1 MLIFVCACQK
11 LCDSCVNVNQSDCYQ
26 GADVE
31 FSLWFY
37 QLLAHPFV
45 ISMNRD

>member
-31 FSLWFY
+31 FSL
-37 QLLAHPFV
+37 LLAHPFV